1 MMRVAPKPEPPDF
14 EEKVRRPGLR
24 AIAELVGEAPDPPRP
39 GRPRGSVASRREEI
53 PAASYPDYWTRV
65 LPDLLAA
72 YSHICAYT
80 CLYLERVTGGA
91 SVDHRIS
98 KSRAWDL
105 VYEWGNY
112 RLACRLMNSR
122 KGESID
128 VLDPF
133 EIAEDWFALELVS
146 YQVIPGAGAEGEI
159 RRRVEE
165 TLRRLR
171 LNDEICRGVRQEYAE
186 GYLEGLISLSY
197 LERRAPFIARELRRQ
212 GKLLP
217 GD

>member
-24 AIAELVGEAPDPPRP
+24 AIAELVGETPVPPRS

-53 PAASYPDYWTRV
+53 SAASYPAYWTRV
-65 LPDLLAA
+65 LPALLAA

-80 CLYLERVTGGA
+80 CLYIERVTGGA
-91 SVDHRIS
+91 SVDHRIP

-105 VYEWGNY
+105 VYEWSNY
-112 RLACRLMNSR
+112 RLACGLMNSR
-122 KGESID
+122 KGESVD

-133 EIAEDWFALELVS
+133 EIADDWFALEPVS
-146 YQVIPGAGAEGEI
+146 YQVIPGAGARGES

-171 LNDEICRGVRQEYAE
+171 LNDEICRGVRQEYVE
-186 GYLEGLISLSY
+186 GYLEGAISLPY

-217 GD
+217 GG